1 MGVNRTGWLL
11 LPVLLAAALFLPALG
26 ERTIYISDEARYAL
40 LARNMIE
47 RGHWL
52 VPHIGGDVH
61 LEKPPLFMWAIA
73 VLSLIPGDVTELTA
87 ALPAAVSGIAAPVV
101 ARADSGARRPW
112 ACVANQWTHV
122 GVCVSDPVPYVAP
135 SGG

>member
-61 LEKPPLFMWAIA
+61 LEKPPLFMWAMA
-73 VLSLIPGDVTELTA
+73 VLSLIPGYVTELTA
-87 ALPAAVSGIAAPVV
+87 ALTVVVSGIA
-101 ARADSGARRPW
+101 G
-112 ACVANQWTHV
+112 V
-122 GVCVSDPVPYVAP
+122 GVSFLLERRLYGPA
-135 SGG
+135 SW